1 MHYGMHG
8 ESQACV
14 NTAALLLPLL
24 PPRPQLLLLE
34 CEYIETKKKLQK
46 KLEKK
51 KTRPLTAVPAY
62 PVAKNGRY

>member
-1 MHYGMHG
+1 MHG

-34 CEYIETKKKLQK
+34 CEYIETKKNYK
-46 KLEKK
+46 K
-51 KTRPLTAVPAY
+51 
-62 PVAKNGRY
+62 N